1 MIAALAFAARIV
13 VILLV
18 AGMSLVPQ
26 VRPEPATPA
35 FGSQVNLVMVP
46 FQVSRSG
53 HFVTDLKT
61 DDFVLLQDGV
71 PREFT
76 VFEGPQNS
84 RPVEL
89 VLLFDTTTW
98 SMGGDW
104 KLKLEQIADFTNHWN
119 ESMSHAVLA
128 GGGADIRASVY
139 HFDGVR
145 LERLCRSTTDPKE
158 LLNAIH
164 QLLAPIYDDDL
175 TQSQRAQIAVAIAA
189 VGGYRGDRGRVDQ
202 VFQTGGQTGVPAGVT
217 IPLDLPVG
225 REILPADAWQG
236 GSFRG
241 WPLEAAI
248 GTLKDS
254 AATADSALRAL
265 IMFSD
270 GRGGTTTVPED
281 VAGQAV
287 ALGIP
292 VYPVPI
298 NISPYA
304 RGSGGRG
311 EAERPVPL
319 VADLGSMTGGHW
331 FDVEDISAGMVRDIL
346 ENVRNA
352 GLALAHSQYNMG
364 FVPAP
369 SSGPPR
375 SHKLEVKFASKSKD
389 KVTGGMRVATY

>member
-1 MIAALAFAARIV
+1 MNATLAFARRIV
-13 VILLV
+13 LILLA
-18 AGMSLVPQ
+18 AGMPLAPQ

-53 HFVTDLKT
+53 HFVTDMKM
-61 DDFVLLQDGV
+61 DDVVLLEDGV

-98 SMGGDW
+98 PRGGDW
-104 KLKLEQIADFTNHWN
+104 KLKLKQIADFTNHWS
-119 ESMSHAVLA
+119 EAMSQAVLS

-139 HFDGVR
+139 HLDGVR
-145 LERLCRSTTDPKE
+145 LERLCRSTADPKE
-158 LLNAIH
+158 LLNAIR
-164 QLLAPIYDDDL
+164 QLLAPIYDNDL
-175 TQSQRAQIAVAIAA
+175 TQNQRRQIAVAIAA
-189 VGGYRGDRGRVDQ
+189 AGGFGGDRRKIDE
-202 VFQTGGQTGVPAGVT
+202 VFHTGGQTGVPAGVA

-225 REILPADAWQG
+225 REILPADASPG
-236 GSFRG
+236 GGFRG

-254 AATADSALRAL
+254 AATPDNALRAL

-270 GRGGTTTVPED
+270 GLGGATTIPED
-281 VAGQAV
+281 VAVQAV

-292 VYPVPI
+292 VYPVPV
-298 NISPYA
+298 NIAPYA

-311 EAERPVPL
+311 KSERPMPL
-319 VADLGSMTGGHW
+319 VADLGSMTGGRW
-331 FDVEDISAGMVRDIL
+331 FDVDDITAGMVRDIL
-346 ENVRNA
+346 ENVKDA
-352 GLALAHSQYNMG
+352 GLARARSQYNVG

-369 SSGPPR
+369 SPGPAR
-375 SHKLEVKFASKSKD
+375 EHKLEVKFASKSKD
-389 KVTGGMRVATY
+389 KLTGGMRVATY